1 MNTEITTSWP
11 ETTATVLPV
20 AYLSRK
26 FLKMDMLIKHSK
38 RINTR
43 AEILYNCNKDIM
55 LRGRAAI
62 VECEKI
68 LPNVIILMYL
78 HNHFT
83 AKYCLQTYSIFFLI
97 VLFLIITILIFF
109 LINRLLCKTK
119 KLIYRPIL
127 SSDKFCTLIQSH
139 LFIARYCDIKKQ

>member
-20 AYLSRK
+20 AYLSRR
-26 FLKMDMLIKHSK
+26 FLKMDTLIKHSK
-38 RINTR
+38 KINMR

-68 LPNVIILMYL
+68 LPNDVIILMYL
-78 HNHFT
+78 HNYFT

-97 VLFLIITILIFF
+97 VLFFILIFF